1 MIEDDQLMFDERRL
15 GNHGANAARTHESH
29 KSSEA
34 QGNVFCKEDLS
45 RCWALGLCFRV
56 WVS

>member
-1 MIEDDQLMFDERRL
+1 MFDERRL

-29 KSSEA
+29 KSIEA

-45 RCWALGLCFRV
+45 RRWALGLCFRV